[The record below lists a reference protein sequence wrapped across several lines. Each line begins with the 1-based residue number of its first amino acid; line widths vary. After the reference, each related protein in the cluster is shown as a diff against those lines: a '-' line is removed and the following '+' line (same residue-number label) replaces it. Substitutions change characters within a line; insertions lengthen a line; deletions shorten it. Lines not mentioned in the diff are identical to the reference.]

1 MADKIDISLRDGTL
15 VRHKMI
21 GYEGK
26 IEGTT
31 AIKTCFTRGGS
42 LLAAP
47 MTKESFQYRVV
58 VNGESMR
65 SIAPVED
72 LEILDAATAIICV
85 RCQKN
90 FYTRPG
96 LVGKACGRCACGGWI
111 CPVCMGCQS
120 EDAAKDKQKAC
131 ISQRKRFLKKIA
143 NDKKHLPQATAAR

>member
-1 MADKIDISLRDGTL
+1 MVEKIDISLRDGTL
-15 VRHKMI
+15 VRHKMM

-31 AIKTCFTRGGS
+31 AIKTCFTRGGI

-47 MTKESFQYRVV
+47 ITKESYQYRVV
-58 VNGESMR
+58 VTGATMR
-65 SIAPVED
+65 FIAPVDD
-72 LEILDAATAIICV
+72 LEILDAATAISCV
-85 RCQKN
+85 RCQKS

-120 EDAAKDKQKAC
+120 EETAKDKQKAC
-131 ISQRKRFLKKIA
+131 IHQRKRFLKKVA
-143 NDKKHLPQATAAR
+143 NDKKHLPQAAAGR